1 MCIPTLGVTYA
12 YDVCSGRLT
21 VGYANVRLP
30 LISVGWVNCAT
41 LPVKVESAT
50 PAMGLIALKLTWD
63 VLYGGV
69 TGFKGSLCS
78 VCQRCRLV
86 DNPQLPSLPSVP
98 PFASTAVRGSRTCE
112 VAVIC
117 VDKSVK

>member
-1 MCIPTLGVTYA
+1 
-12 YDVCSGRLT
+12 
-21 VGYANVRLP
+21 
-30 LISVGWVNCAT
+30 
-41 LPVKVESAT
+41 
-50 PAMGLIALKLTWD
+50 MGLIALKLTWD

-98 PFASTAVRGSRTCE
+98 PFASDCRARQQHLRSRGNLRGQVGEIIIVRHLLHVYCAGPAVAERLVVHQRQRVRVSPPLTRSFGRT
-112 VAVIC
+112 
-117 VDKSVK
+117 S